1 MTGRLPE
8 RPKVKKGRQLKSKS
22 IMKIVILDGYTLN
35 PGDLS
40 WDWLTPFGEVAIY
53 DRTAPGEIAA
63 RLADANVIFTNKT
76 PLDASVLGRLRSLKY
91 IGVTATGYNIVDT
104 AAAKAKGV
112 VVANAPAY
120 GTVSVVQM
128 TFALLLELCLHVQ
141 KHSDSVYQ
149 GKWARSPDFCYTN
162 FPLVGFEGKTM
173 GIIGYGDIGRKVG
186 EVAAAFGMKVL
197 AAGRRSKEA
206 VAEEAGQGEAV
217 ATGESAGTDGATQGK
232 EAARR
237 DDAVREES
245 ARRREEAAG
254 REIIR
259 WEDPVQREDFK
270 RTGLEELLAGSDF
283 VSIHCPLTPQ
293 TKGMIDK
300 ERLALMKASAFLIN
314 TSRGPIIVEEDL
326 AEALNN
332 NIIAGAGVDVLSLE
346 PPREGNPLF
355 HAKNCII
362 TPHIAWA
369 TKEARSRLMEIT
381 RENFSAFMKG
391 SPVNVVNP

>member
-40 WDWLTPFGEVAIY
+40 WDWLTPFGEVVIY

-76 PLDASVLGRLRSLKY
+76 PLDGSVLGRLRSLKY

-217 ATGESAGTDGATQGK
+217 AEE
-232 EAARR
+232 EAAR
-237 DDAVREES
+237 
-245 ARRREEAAG
+245 

-300 ERLALMKASAFLIN
+300 DRLALMKASAFLIN

-381 RENFSAFMKG
+381 RENFSAFIKG

>member
-40 WDWLTPFGEVAIY
+40 WDWLTPFGEVVIY

-206 VAEEAGQGEAV
+206 VVEEDTASHE
-217 ATGESAGTDGATQGK
+217 DG
-232 EAARR
+232 AARR
-237 DDAVREES
+237 DDVVREES
-245 ARRREEAAG
+245 ARRREEAAR

-270 RTGLEELLAGSDF
+270 RTGLEELLAESDF

-300 ERLALMKASAFLIN
+300 DRLALMKASAFLIN